1 RGMAGIGKALVVGG
15 GIMGLCSAR
24 ALRRAGW
31 AVEVLEQDT
40 CPNPR
45 GSSVDHHRL
54 IRHAYGA
61 ERVYMRMVD
70 RAHRAWDSLFAA
82 IGETPYIPT
91 GTLMLADARDS
102 WLAASRATLGP
113 EGHRM
118 EEIPPAALT
127 ARFPML
133 DPAGLAEAAF
143 LPTGGVLLAERI
155 VAGLARHL
163 EASGVTLRRARVEAV
178 DPERGQ
184 ARLADG
190 TVAGADLLVLAAGPW
205 TARLLPELAPRAT
218 PSRQIVVFLEPPA
231 AHRAAWEAGPMV
243 LDLSPSGG
251 FYAVPP
257 VAGTPLKIGD
267 HRFSLRGDPDD
278 PREASPAEAEEILAL
293 ARPRL
298 RDAGGYRVLGARA
311 CYYEVAP
318 EERIALARPGER
330 CLALCGTSGHGF
342 KFGPVLGDALAAA
355 AATPEHLPVL
365 AAWVAGQAEPPPD
378 LLPGG

>member
-1 RGMAGIGKALVVGG
+1 MGKALVIGG
-15 GIMGLCSAR
+15 GIMGLCSAW
-24 ALRRAGW
+24 ALHRAGW
-31 AVEVLEQDT
+31 AVELLEQDT

-61 ERVYMRMVD
+61 EAVYMRMVD
-70 RAHRAWDSLFAA
+70 RAYRAWDRLFAA
-82 IGETPYIPT
+82 IGEAPYIPT
-91 GTLMLADARDS
+91 GTLMLADAQDS
-102 WLAASRATLGP
+102 WLAASRTALGSV
-113 EGHRM
+113 GHRM
-118 EEIPPAALT
+118 EEITPAGLT

-133 DPAGLAEAAF
+133 DPAGLAEAT
-143 LPTGGVLLAERI
+143 LVPTGGVLLAERI
-155 VAGLARHL
+155 VAGLAHHL

-178 DPERGQ
+178 DPARGQ

-190 TVAGADLLVLAAGPW
+190 RVAEADLLVLAAGPW
-205 TARLLPELAPRAT
+205 TAALLPELAPRAK

-231 AHRAAWEAGPMV
+231 AHRAAWQAAPML

-267 HRFSLRGDPDD
+267 HRFSMRGDPED
-278 PREASPAEAEEILAL
+278 PREASAAEAEEILAL

-298 RDAGGYRVLGARA
+298 RDAAGYRVLGARA

-318 EERIALARPGER
+318 EERITLARPGER

-342 KFGPVLGDALAAA
+342 KFGPVLGEALAAA
-355 AATPEHLPVL
+355 AARPEHLPAL
-365 AAWVAGQAEPPPD
+365 AAWVAGRAELPPH
-378 LLPGG
+378 LLPEG

>member
-1 RGMAGIGKALVVGG
+1 MGKALVVGG

-24 ALRRAGW
+24 ALHRAGW
-31 AVEVLEQDT
+31 AVELLEQDA

-61 ERVYMRMVD
+61 EAVYMRMVD
-70 RAHRAWDSLFAA
+70 RAHRAWDRLFAA
-82 IGETPYIPT
+82 IGEAPYIPT
-91 GTLMLADARDS
+91 GTLMLADAQDS
-102 WLAASRATLGP
+102 WLAASRTALGSA
-113 EGHRM
+113 GHRM
-118 EEIPPAALT
+118 EEIPPAGLT

-133 DPAGLAEAAF
+133 DPAGLAEAT
-143 LPTGGVLLAERI
+143 LVPTGGVLLAERI

-163 EASGVTLRRARVEAV
+163 EAAGVTLRRRARVEAV
-178 DPERGQ
+178 DPARGQ

-190 TVAGADLLVLAAGPW
+190 RVAEAELLVLAAGPW
-205 TARLLPELAPRAT
+205 TDALLPELAPRAT

-231 AHRAAWEAGPMV
+231 AHRAAWEAGPML

-267 HRFSLRGDPDD
+267 HRFSMRGDPED
-278 PREASPAEAEEILAL
+278 PREASAAEAEEILAL

-298 RDAGGYRVLGARA
+298 RDAAGYRVLGARA

-318 EERIALARPGER
+318 EERITLARPGER

-342 KFGPVLGDALAAA
+342 KFGPVLGEALAAA
-355 AATPEHLPVL
+355 AARPEHLPAL
-365 AAWVAGQAEPPPD
+365 AAWVAGRADLPPH
-378 LLPGG
+378 LLPEG

>member
-1 RGMAGIGKALVVGG
+1 MGKALVVGG

-24 ALRRAGW
+24 ALHRAGW
-31 AVEVLEQDT
+31 AVELLEQDA

-61 ERVYMRMVD
+61 EAVYMRMVD
-70 RAHRAWDSLFAA
+70 RAHRAWDRLFAA
-82 IGETPYIPT
+82 IGEAPYIPT
-91 GTLMLADARDS
+91 GTLMLADAQDS
-102 WLAASRATLGP
+102 WLAASRTALGSAR
-113 EGHRM
+113 HRM
-118 EEIPPAALT
+118 EEIPPAGLT

-133 DPAGLAEAAF
+133 DPAGLAEAT
-143 LPTGGVLLAERI
+143 LVPTGGVLLAERI

-163 EASGVTLRRARVEAV
+163 EAAGVTLRRARVEAV
-178 DPERGQ
+178 DPARGQ
-184 ARLADG
+184 AKLADG
-190 TVAGADLLVLAAGPW
+190 RVAEADLLVLAAGPW
-205 TARLLPELAPRAT
+205 TAALLPDLAPRAR

-231 AHRAAWEAGPMV
+231 AHRAAWEAGPML

-267 HRFSLRGDPDD
+267 HRFSMRGDPED
-278 PREASPAEAEEILAL
+278 PREASAAEAEEILTL

-298 RDAGGYRVLGARA
+298 RDAAGYRVLGARA

-318 EERIALARPGER
+318 EERITLARPGER

-342 KFGPVLGDALAAA
+342 KFGPVLGEALAAA
-355 AATPEHLPVL
+355 AARPEHLPAQ
-365 AAWVAGQAEPPPD
+365 AAWVAGRAELPPH
-378 LLPGG
+378 LLPEG

>member
-1 RGMAGIGKALVVGG
+1 MGKALVVGG

-24 ALRRAGW
+24 ALHRAGW
-31 AVEVLEQDT
+31 AVELLEQDA

-61 ERVYMRMVD
+61 EAVYMRMVD

-82 IGETPYIPT
+82 IGEAPYIPT
-91 GTLMLADARDS
+91 GTLMLADAQDS
-102 WLAASRATLGP
+102 WLAASRTALGSA
-113 EGHRM
+113 GYRM
-118 EEIPPAALT
+118 EEIPPAGLT

-133 DPAGLAEAAF
+133 DPAGLAEAT
-143 LPTGGVLLAERI
+143 LVPTGGVLLAERI

-178 DPERGQ
+178 DPVRGQ

-190 TVAGADLLVLAAGPW
+190 RVAEADLLVLAAGPW
-205 TARLLPELAPRAT
+205 TAALLPELAPRAM

-231 AHRAAWEAGPMV
+231 AHRAVWEAGPML

-267 HRFSLRGDPDD
+267 HRFSMRGDPED
-278 PREASPAEAEEILAL
+278 PREASAAEAEEILAL

-298 RDAGGYRVLGARA
+298 RDAADYRVLGARA

-318 EERIALARPGER
+318 EERITLARPGER

-342 KFGPVLGDALAAA
+342 KFGPVLGEALAAA
-355 AATPEHLPVL
+355 AARPEHLPAL
-365 AAWVAGQAEPPPD
+365 AAWVAGRTELPPH
-378 LLPGG
+378 LLPEH